1 MKKVLLL
8 VFNIGGYEKQIINR
22 LERIGYNVLIINFS
36 LERYRKA
43 RKIKN
48 IFLRIYNDQYL
59 RKYKNKNLKDKLQL
73 EELNKDLSLINE
85 EFEMIIKIGSIPFYE
100 ETLRI
105 LRGKTNKLISHHWDT
120 LEFAKNVDISLEK
133 KYFDKISSF
142 YRKDCEKYGL
152 KYLPNFYF
160 QKFEK
165 ITETKVDVY
174 TIMADSNKKELLE
187 KIAKKMKQ
195 QEIITNLNLVD
206 YDSKEKSAYINILTE
221 RISVE
226 EMLKNFRESKCILE
240 INKDNS
246 KGYTMRTF
254 DAIGLK
260 KKLIT
265 TNKSVVNEDF
275 YRPNNILVIDEEN
288 IVIPKEFIDSPY
300 EELPKEIY
308 EKYSLENWVK
318 QLMNIEE

>member
-1 MKKVLLL
+1 M
-8 VFNIGGYEKQIINR
+8 
-22 LERIGYNVLIINFS
+22 
-36 LERYRKA
+36 
-43 RKIKN
+43 
-48 IFLRIYNDQYL
+48 
-59 RKYKNKNLKDKLQL
+59 
-73 EELNKDLSLINE
+73 
-85 EFEMIIKIGSIPFYE
+85 
-100 ETLRI
+100 
-105 LRGKTNKLISHHWDT
+105 
-120 LEFAKNVDISLEK
+120 
-133 KYFDKISSF
+133 
-142 YRKDCEKYGL
+142 
-152 KYLPNFYF
+152 PNFYF

-308 EKYSLENWVK
+308 EKYSLEIWVK